1 MNMQEKIA
9 QVLENETLLKA
20 NQRLSQ
26 EKESLLK
33 GKDLSDGQIGALTKS
48 LETLQGDLKHKE
60 DLVVP
65 IPSKR
70 LCQTVIFYYE

>member
-1 MNMQEKIA
+1 MQEKFS
-9 QVLENETLLKA
+9 LLRENETLLKA
-20 NQRLSQ
+20 NKVLNQ
-26 EKESLLK
+26 EKEALLK
-33 GKDLSDGQIGALTKS
+33 NRDLADAQIGALTKS